1 MLKTIKRTKQM
12 RLDELIKYVWENS
25 ISDKEFK
32 SETNPHVIVYVTQD
46 NNVLDNGYSIG
57 ENDLFPVEIEEE
69 ITEDTEFE
77 SVLTVLRDKFGLT
90 SISYNTNLTTSI
102 KKTIKNFEE
111 TNYKPLS
118 VYALI
123 DDKLELIYKVEDN
136 NREE

>member
-77 SVLTVLRDKFGLT
+77 NVLTVLRDKFGLT

-123 DDKLELIYKVEDN
+123 DDKLELIHEVKDN

>member
-12 RLDELIKYVWENS
+12 RLNELIKYVWENS

-118 VYALI
+118 IYALI

>member
-46 NNVLDNGYSIG
+46 NNVLYNGYSIG
-57 ENDLFPVEIEEE
+57 ENDLFTIEVEEE

-77 SVLTVLRDKFGLT
+77 FLVEVYKKGKEYFATGY
-90 SISYNTNLTTSI
+90 YNYELNDVIDYDTELI
-102 KKTIKNFEE
+102 
-111 TNYKPLS
+111 
-118 VYALI
+118 YALVNG
-123 DDKLELIYKVEDN
+123 KLELIYK
-136 NREE
+136 RKEESINA